1 MAASSSSSCAKIAK
15 YGIAMILLVAVLWSS
30 AHGVEVAKPP
40 KCSGRGVN
48 EAYSS
53 DVSQLVQDLQQAA
66 KPNKPATLTVGL
78 VTGTASCQTKKPK
91 DCTGCLGVAT
101 VQLAVDCK
109 GKAVG
114 KSTGVG
120 THNCKMSFRPA

>member
-1 MAASSSSSCAKIAK
+1 MASSSSSSSSCAK
-15 YGIAMILLVAVLWSS
+15 YGIAMIMLVAILWSS
-30 AHGVEVAKPP
+30 TYGVEETKPA
-40 KCSGRGVN
+40 KCSGRKVN
-48 EAYSS
+48 QAYSS
-53 DVSQLVQDLQQAA
+53 DVSQLVKDLQQLA
-66 KPNKPATLTVGL
+66 KPNKPATKTVGS
-78 VTGTASCQTKKPK
+78 VKGKASCQTKNID

-120 THNCKMSFRPA
+120 TKNCKMSFRPA